1 MSALLAGAG
10 WAIALPALVGLI
22 VQRVAASRR
31 GRLTARACHELRGP
45 LTALGLAL
53 AAMAREAEAPA
64 DRLAALEAQHARA
77 VLAVEDLA
85 HARSG
90 RRTPARARAL
100 EAGAF
105 LASQAEAWAMAAG
118 DRVVRVAGGDDSPG
132 WLLADRVRLAQA
144 VGNLVANALEHG
156 DGPVVLRA
164 RSAGKVIA
172 LEVADAGGGLPLPV
186 ADLLARAGGGR
197 DPRGHGLAIAAQ
209 IAADHGGRLV
219 SRPSTSGARLA
230 LELPRLAYAV
240 APCAQGLP
248 ADSIASGEGGSLSGA
263 RAPVWEPAPTRAE
276 ARLERASHAGGESAL
291 RRPPLAGPRRPA

>member
-1 MSALLAGAG
+1 MSALLGGAG
-10 WAIALPALVGLI
+10 WAVALAALVGLLA
-22 VQRVAASRR
+22 QRVAAARR

-53 AAMAREAEAPA
+53 AAMVRHAEAPA
-64 DRLAALEAQHARA
+64 HRLAALEAQHAR
-77 VLAVEDLA
+77 AVEDLA

-90 RRTPARARAL
+90 RRTPARERAL

-105 LASQAEAWAMAAG
+105 LADQAEAWATVAG
-118 DRVVRVAGGDDSPG
+118 DRAVRVAGGDDAPG

-164 RSAGKVIA
+164 RSAEEVIA

-209 IAADHGGRLV
+209 IATDHRGRLV

-230 LELPRLAYAV
+230 LELPRLGYAV
-240 APCAQGLP
+240 APCAPGPP
-248 ADSIASGEGGSLSGA
+248 ADSGPSGGGGSLSA
-263 RAPVWEPAPTRAE
+263 PQAPVWDPSPTGAD
-276 ARLERASHAGGESAL
+276 ARLERPSHAGGDQA
-291 RRPPLAGPRRPA
+291 LAGPRRPA